1 VTKIK
6 IIIESLSLDVAL
18 AALCGLLFAAE
29 IVQQPMP
36 WWWYVALLAGI
47 WVVYSLDHLT
57 DAWFLPDRTNNPR
70 HLFYQQNK
78 KILIVVLVFIG
89 LIAAVLMIAFANYR
103 LLVAGIILVLISALH
118 ILLVSTPQLK
128 NRWFVQKEAMV
139 ALIYTLGIWFGPLVQ
154 KAQTPDWK
162 VGLIMLAFA
171 ITAWLESTL
180 IALLEIELD
189 KQQQTRSMASNLG
202 EKNTIRLLLFAGLIQ
217 LLFVLIM
224 FAFEST
230 HTAAWLIILAMNLAL
245 ALLFYYR
252 KTLYKN
258 AYYHLAGEL
267 IFCLPALIVFA

>member
-1 VTKIK
+1 MTKIK

-18 AALCGLLFAAE
+18 AALCGLLFATE

-36 WWWYVALLAGI
+36 WWWFVALLAGI

-57 DAWFLPDRTNNPR
+57 DAWFLPDRINNPR
-70 HLFYQQNK
+70 HLFYRQH
-78 KILIVVLVFIG
+78 KISLIIALVFVG

-103 LLVAGIILVLISALH
+103 LLIAGIILVLISALH

-154 KAQTPDWK
+154 KAQTPDITI
-162 VGLIMLAFA
+162 GLIMLAFA
-171 ITAWLESTL
+171 ITVWLESTL

-189 KQQQTRSMASNLG
+189 KQQQTRSVASNLG
-202 EKNTIRLLLFAGLIQ
+202 EKNTIRLLLVVGLIQ
-217 LLFVLIM
+217 LLFVLNMIV
-224 FAFEST
+224 FGST
-230 HTAAWLIILAMNLAL
+230 HTAAWLIILVMNLAL

-258 AYYHLAGEL
+258 TYYHLAGEL
-267 IFCLPALIVFA
+267 IFCLPALIVFV